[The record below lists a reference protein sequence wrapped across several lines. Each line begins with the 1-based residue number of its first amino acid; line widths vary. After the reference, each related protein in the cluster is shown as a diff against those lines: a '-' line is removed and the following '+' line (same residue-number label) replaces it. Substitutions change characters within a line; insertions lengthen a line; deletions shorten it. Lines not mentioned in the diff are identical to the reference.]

1 MTIQEVLNKATL
13 FLQNKGYTSARLDAE
28 ILLSH
33 CLGIDK
39 VKLYINYSQD
49 LNEDE
54 LKKFYFLLSRRASG
68 EPIAYLIGY
77 KEFWSVPIKVDR
89 NVLIPRPETEVLVE
103 EAIRFILSSSISKPK
118 AFGLPLNKL
127 KLKRFI
133 TKFYFKNSEFR
144 IWNFE

>member
-54 LKKFYFLLSRRASG
+54 LKAAVELSEREGKIESEER
-68 EPIAYLIGY
+68 E
-77 KEFWSVPIKVDR
+77 
-89 NVLIPRPETEVLVE
+89 LVE
-103 EAIRFILSSSISKPK
+103 KALEFNQHSAEEIMTPRSKIFALPDVGNNCPVKILIRVV
-118 AFGLPLNKL
+118 LPAPFLP
-127 KLKRFI
+127 
-133 TKFYFKNSEFR
+133 
-144 IWNFE
+144 